1 MPRSLLNLGI
11 STLRLGI
18 QSNSNGYQRLLT
30 FEVPGGGFSWF
41 GAAPANKILTAYGL
55 MEFSDMAKVSEADPR
70 LIERTR
76 DWLARQQQPDGSW
89 KPDTSAIN
97 EGATDRYNSN
107 VLRIT
112 AYIAWSL
119 VNTGYRRPA
128 VEKAKRFI
136 QSQSDGKSDTYT
148 LAIIANFAADY
159 GEDRDFTR
167 QSMQALLD
175 GRSESGDQ
183 VSWTSE
189 KTGVYSTGSS
199 AAIETTGLA
208 TQALLKWGHASE
220 TVRKALDFISSK
232 KEASGNWG
240 TTQATIMALRSLL
253 LASQLSTSD
262 VRGAVQVILNG
273 KPLETLRLTAENND
287 LLHQFAFRNIDTE
300 KPNLI
305 QLKFEGT
312 GGGLAYQVVGRYFT
326 PLGGK
331 ARRRTPLHRHRL
343 RSHEACQNDIVTSTI
358 TIRNHLPKT
367 ANMVMVDLGI
377 PPGFDLLSEDLQSFQ
392 EKTTGDKAGR
402 LEKFSFTATQAI
414 LYFNALSPEQTVTLK
429 YRLRAKYP
437 IRARTFQSRVYEYY
451 DPEVNST
458 ARPVQLEVRGH

>member
-1 MPRSLLNLGI
+1 LPRSLLNLGI

-41 GAAPANKILTAYGL
+41 GEAPANKILTAYGL

-208 TQALLKWGHASE
+208 TQALLKWGQASE

-273 KPLETLRLTAENND
+273 KPVETLRLTAENND

-326 PLGGK
+326 PWEGK
-331 ARRRTPLHRHRL
+331 PAAEPLSIDIVYDRTKLARTISSPLPLRFATTSPRPRTWSWSILVFRPASTCSAKTCNLSRKRPPATKRAVWRNSASPPRRRSSTSTRCL
-343 RSHEACQNDIVTSTI
+343 RSK
-358 TIRNHLPKT
+358 P
-367 ANMVMVDLGI
+367 
-377 PPGFDLLSEDLQSFQ
+377 
-392 EKTTGDKAGR
+392 
-402 LEKFSFTATQAI
+402 
-414 LYFNALSPEQTVTLK
+414 
-429 YRLRAKYP
+429 
-437 IRARTFQSRVYEYY
+437 
-451 DPEVNST
+451 
-458 ARPVQLEVRGH
+458 